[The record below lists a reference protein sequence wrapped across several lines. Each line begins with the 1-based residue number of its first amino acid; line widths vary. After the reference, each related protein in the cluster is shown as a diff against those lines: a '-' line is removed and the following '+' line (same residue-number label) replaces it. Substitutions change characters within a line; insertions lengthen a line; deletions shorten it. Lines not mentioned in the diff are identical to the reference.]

1 VTLEISDHASDR
13 RYVEQFRLARQL
25 ANDKKDSSKNVIIAF
40 GCSFTD
46 PYFRVDYSW
55 TTSERGPLPPHLAGG
70 WKMWPEVFKD
80 MLEERDKR
88 EYHVL
93 NFGRS
98 GSGFGHGFE
107 SFLKI
112 WPYLKHRI
120 KFVLWGGTD
129 FNRFEHHSYRMH
141 VDLNNRRD
149 TGIKSFFEK
158 KGGGGA
164 DYERYKQHGVIDY
177 VDNINRS
184 LADPSTVKW
193 IMMKRLRLM
202 TFIEDLSTSNGSEFL
217 YYPLIEPF
225 GGGSFYKTGGSTSPS
240 LKTTQ
245 MYLQDIHFTLNLKN
259 NKKRLKH
266 YVGLHIKFSGAFWT
280 SWSADIYLSG
290 KKLKIL
296 HNKEW
301 PNNDGHPDK
310 YGQEDI
316 ANQFWKHYVAHE
328 KK

>member
-1 VTLEISDHASDR
+1 MSLEISDHPSDK

-55 TTSERGPLPPHLAGG
+55 TTSKRGPLPPHLSGG

-80 MLEERDKR
+80 MLEERDNH

-107 SFLKI
+107 SFLKV

-129 FNRFEHHSYRMH
+129 FNRFEHHCYRMH
-141 VDLNNRRD
+141 VNLNNRRD
-149 TGIKSFFEK
+149 IAIEK
-158 KGGGGA
+158 TNGKGT
-164 DYERYKQHGVIDY
+164 DYERYMEYGVIDY
-177 VDNINRS
+177 IDNINRS
-184 LADPSTVKW
+184 LADPRVIKW

-202 TFIEDLSTSNGSEFL
+202 TFIEDLSTSNGGEFL

-240 LKTTQ
+240 WKIIPK
-245 MYLQDIHFTLNLKN
+245 YLQDLPFILDLKN
-259 NKKRLKH
+259 DKKRLKH
-266 YVGLHIKFSGAFWT
+266 YVNLSINFSGTFWT
-280 SWSADIYLSG
+280 SWSSETLFTG

-296 HNKEW
+296 DNKEW
-301 PNNDGHPDK
+301 PNDDGHPDK
-310 YGQEDI
+310 YGQIDI
-316 ANQFWKHYVAHE
+316 ANQVWKHYVAHE